1 MPRLSANLS
10 IMFQEHAFIDR
21 FAAAKRA
28 GFDAVECWFPY
39 EIPIPTLQKILAD
52 NALKLVGINS
62 APGNV
67 AAGDWG
73 IAIFPDRRKDF
84 LATVDQAVEYAV
96 ALGVPCIHVL
106 GGMMTADTW
115 TANTTY
121 VSSLEA
127 ALKRIEGKPVKLLIE
142 PLNAVDRPGY
152 IVSTSDRCAEIIK
165 QIGHD
170 QLRMMFDVYH
180 VQISEGDLLR
190 RLKRH
195 FPLIGHIQIAGVPAR
210 NEPDEG
216 EVNFRAIFQEI
227 DALGWPGFVGCEYKP
242 RTTTE
247 AGLGWRDKLLAR

>member
-10 IMFQEHAFIDR
+10 IMFQEVPFKER

-28 GFDAVECWFPY
+28 GFEAVECWFPY
-39 EIPIPTLQKILAD
+39 EIPIPELKQILAD
-52 NALKLVGINS
+52 NQLKLVGINS
-62 APGNV
+62 SPGDV

-73 IAIFPDRRKDF
+73 LAIFPERKDDF
-84 LATVDQAVEYAV
+84 LKTVDRAVEYAV

-106 GGMMTADTW
+106 GGTMKDDTW
-115 TANTTY
+115 TANATY
-121 VSSLEA
+121 VENLKA
-127 ALKRIEGKPVKLLIE
+127 ALKRVEGKKVKLLIE

-165 QIGHD
+165 EVGHD

-195 FPLIGHIQIAGVPAR
+195 FPLIGHIQIAAVPSR

-216 EVNFRAIFQEI
+216 EVNFRAILQEI
-227 DALGWPGFVGCEYKP
+227 DALGWSGFVGCEYKP

-247 AGLGWRDKLLAR
+247 AGLGWRDALLKK